1 MKYKFINANIV
12 LKSSI
17 LKDAELVVDAGRISA
32 VGRNLYA
39 GDCEIIDVEG
49 RFLAPGFIDAHT
61 HGGGGYDFLDGT
73 AEAFVGAAK
82 LHSLHGTTCIVPTSA
97 SCSNETLFR
106 FFDAYREAE
115 KLEFD
120 GAKLGGIHIEGGYLA
135 PTMCGGQDL
144 RYIYNPTPEDYSEI
158 LEKGG
163 DLIRRWTFAPELN
176 GVPAFMAEL
185 RKRGIQMSIGHTAAL
200 FDEAVRAYDMGATSI
215 THFYSMTSTVTRK
228 NALRYAGAL
237 EAGYLLDGFFVET
250 IGDGIHLPAP
260 LLKLIW
266 KVKGP
271 DRIIGITDS
280 MRGAGMPDGPT
291 ILGSLEDGVHCII
304 EDGVAK
310 LPDRSSFAGSVCTT
324 DRIVRNYVNLVGASV
339 PEAVQ
344 IVTLNPARILGIDSR
359 KGSICEGKDADLV
372 VFDSDIK
379 VSLTMVEGRIVNRQK

>member
-1 MKYKFINANIV
+1 MKKYKFTGAEIV

-17 LKDAELVVDAGRISA
+17 LPDAELIVENGVIAA
-32 VGRNLYA
+32 VGRDLDA
-39 GDCEIIDVEG
+39 DGCEVIDLQG
-49 RFLAPGFIDAHT
+49 KYLAPGFIDSHT
-61 HGGGGYDFLDGT
+61 HGGGGFDFLDGT
-73 AEAFVGAAK
+73 AEAFLGAAAIHAK
-82 LHSLHGTTCIVPTSA
+82 HGTTLIVPTSA
-97 SCSNETLFR
+97 SCSNGTLFR
-106 FFDAYREAE
+106 FFDAYREAAG
-115 KLEFD
+115 LQSD
-120 GAKLGGIHIEGGYLA
+120 GAAFGGIHIEGGYLA

-144 RYIYNPTPEDYSEI
+144 RYVYPPTPADYNEI
-158 LEKGG
+158 LAKGG
-163 DLIRRWTFAPELN
+163 DLIRRWTFAPELE
-176 GVPAFMAEL
+176 GVPEFMAEL
-185 RKRGIQMSIGHTAAL
+185 HRRGIQMSIGHTAAL
-200 FDEAVRAYDMGATSI
+200 YEDAVMAFDLGATSI
-215 THFYSMTSTVTRK
+215 THFYSLTSTVTRR

-237 EAGYLLDGFFVET
+237 EAGYLLDGYYVET

-280 MRGAGMPDGPT
+280 MRGAGMPDGPS

-324 DRIVRNYVNLVGASV
+324 DRIVRNYIKLVGASI

-344 IVTLNPARILGIDSR
+344 TVTLNPARILGVDKS

-372 VFDSDIK
+372 VFDSDIN
-379 VSLTMVEGRIVNRQK
+379 VSLTMVGGRIVHKK

>member
-32 VGRNLYA
+32 VGRNLFA